1 MARRNRGHMNGE
13 QYLGDVDKYRL
24 HDLDNEQT
32 GPNECQI
39 DAIIDAG
46 NDQPYVSAQRAHM
59 EGHADCEFC
68 R

>member
-13 QYLGDVDKYRL
+13 RYLGDVDKYQL

-32 GPNECQI
+32 ECQI

-46 NDQPYVSAQRAHM
+46 NDQPYQSVQRAHM
-59 EGHADCEFC
+59 ERHDDCPLC